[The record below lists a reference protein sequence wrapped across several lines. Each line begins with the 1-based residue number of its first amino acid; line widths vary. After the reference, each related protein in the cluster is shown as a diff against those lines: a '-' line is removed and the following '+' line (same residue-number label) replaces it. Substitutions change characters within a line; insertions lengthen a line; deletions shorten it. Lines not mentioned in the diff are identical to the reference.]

1 LWGVDSPLISSM
13 PFSASV
19 AAPSPSSPVN
29 SISPPLIVAATPL
42 SRKLGGFFSSRSSI
56 SSNSS
61 HQQPIS
67 PLQTN
72 AAGVQLPLHGQSQRN
87 SSYSFSDT
95 SSVAEPISPG
105 SDIHGLG
112 TKPAGYFPEA
122 QKGYETM
129 VVKDVTNLNHVH
141 THALS
146 IQDKD
151 GILRYDPPMTLSS
164 SGSVDLDGLR

>member
-1 LWGVDSPLISSM
+1 M

-19 AAPSPSSPVN
+19 AAPSPTSLVNSTSTSSPAPV
-29 SISPPLIVAATPL
+29 IAAAAPL
-42 SRKLGGFFSSRSSI
+42 SRKLGGFFSSRSSV
-56 SSNSS
+56 SSSSS

-72 AAGVQLPLHGQSQRN
+72 SAGVQMPLHVQIRD

-112 TKPAGYFPEA
+112 SGPASHFADTREYGSI
-122 QKGYETM
+122 
-129 VVKDVTNLNHVH
+129 VVKDVTNLDRVH

-151 GILRYDPPMTLSS
+151 GIVRYEPPLSS
-164 SGSVDLDGLR
+164 SGSADLDGLR